1 MSTHDASEQ
10 MIGYLYQVRYALA
23 LLLKNDNPNYQISIE
38 KFDDVAFVEND
49 IPKQL
54 IQVKHHV
61 KKYGDLTDMSTDL
74 WRTLKVWIDIIIKS
88 PGLVNDTNFL
98 IITTAAAPNNTA
110 AFYLK
115 ENINRDVDKA
125 YGILKNVCVESK
137 SKENKKYYEVFLKM
151 DQNIIRKLISKIF
164 VVDGASNIINV
175 EKDIRNRIRYSCVPK
190 FENAI
195 LERLEGW
202 WYAQAIKALC
212 SDSPVFVNQNQVRFY
227 IASLSKE
234 YSDDDLPIDVF
245 DVDLENIQPSD
256 NENILCEQLKLLN
269 FKNHRMQRVLRDYY
283 RAFQQRANWVRND
296 LLYMNELEKYESELI
311 DEWEHCFIEMED
323 DLSMCSN
330 ITENEKVEKG
340 RKLFSELENKNFRIR
355 PKCDSPFVM
364 RGRYH
369 ILASRLRIGWHID
382 FEERLKYLLNL
393 EENDHE

>member
-1 MSTHDASEQ
+1 MSSHDASEQ
-10 MIGYLYQVRYALA
+10 MLGYLYQVRYALA

-88 PGLVNDTNFL
+88 PNLVDDTDFL
-98 IITTAAAPNNTA
+98 IITTADAPNNTA
-110 AFYLK
+110 AYYLK
-115 ENINRDVDKA
+115 ENINRDIDKA
-125 YGILKNVCVESK
+125 YDILKKVCVESK
-137 SKENKKYYEVFLKM
+137 SKGNKKYYEVFLKM
-151 DQNIIRKLISKIF
+151 DQNIIRNLISKIF
-164 VVDGASNIINV
+164 VVDGTSNIINV

-227 IASLSKE
+227 ISSLSKE
-234 YSDDDLPIDVF
+234 YSDDNLPIDVL
-245 DVDLENIQPSD
+245 DVNLEEIEPSD

-269 FKNHRMQRVLRDYY
+269 FKSHRMQIVLRDYY

-296 LLYMNELEKYESELI
+296 LLYMNELEKYESELL

-323 DLSMCSN
+323 DLSICSN
-330 ITENEKVEKG
+330 ITENVKIEKG

-364 RGRYH
+364 RGSYH
-369 ILASRLRIGWHID
+369 ILASRLRIGWHVD

>member
-1 MSTHDASEQ
+1 MSSHDASEQ
-10 MIGYLYQVRYALA
+10 MLGYLYQVRYALA
-23 LLLKNDNPNYQISIE
+23 LLLKNDNPNFQISIE
-38 KFDDVAFVEND
+38 KFDDVAFVEDD

-88 PGLVNDTNFL
+88 PDLVDDTNFL

-110 AFYLK
+110 AYYLK
-115 ENINRDVDKA
+115 ENINRDPDKA
-125 YGILKNVCVESK
+125 YGILKKVCVESK
-137 SKENKKYYEVFLKM
+137 SKENKKFYEVFFKM
-151 DQNIIRKLISKIF
+151 DQNIIRKLISKIY

-227 IASLSKE
+227 ISSLSKE
-234 YSDDDLPIDVF
+234 YSDDNLPIDVL
-245 DVDLENIQPSD
+245 DVDLEEIQPSD

-269 FKNHRMQRVLRDYY
+269 FKNHRMQIVLRDYY

-311 DEWEHCFIEMED
+311 DEWGHCFFAMEE
-323 DLSMCSN
+323 DLSICSN
-330 ITENEKVEKG
+330 VTEDEKIEKG

-364 RGRYH
+364 RGSYH
-369 ILASRLRIGWHID
+369 ILASRLKIGWHID
-382 FEERLKYLLNL
+382 FKKRLKYLLNL

>member
-1 MSTHDASEQ
+1 MSSHDASEQ
-10 MIGYLYQVRYALA
+10 MLGYLYQVRYALA

-38 KFDDVAFVEND
+38 KFDDVAFIEND

-88 PGLVNDTNFL
+88 PNLVDDTDFL
-98 IITTAAAPNNTA
+98 IITTADAPNNTA
-110 AFYLK
+110 AYYLK

-125 YGILKNVCVESK
+125 YDILKKVCVESK
-137 SKENKKYYEVFLKM
+137 SKGNKKYYEVFLKM
-151 DQNIIRKLISKIF
+151 DQNIIRNLISKIF

-227 IASLSKE
+227 ISSLSKE
-234 YSDDDLPIDVF
+234 YSDDNLPIDVL
-245 DVDLENIQPSD
+245 DVDLEEIEPSD

-269 FKNHRMQRVLRDYY
+269 FKSHRMQIVLRDYY

-323 DLSMCSN
+323 DLSICSN
-330 ITENEKVEKG
+330 ITENEKIEKG

-364 RGRYH
+364 RGSYH
-369 ILASRLRIGWHID
+369 ILASRLRIGWHVD

>member
-137 SKENKKYYEVFLKM
+137 SKDNKKYYEVFLKM

-269 FKNHRMQRVLRDYY
+269 FKNHRMQIVLRDYY

-296 LLYMNELEKYESELI
+296 LLY
-311 DEWEHCFIEMED
+311 IEY
-323 DLSMCSN
+323 SA
-330 ITENEKVEKG
+330 I
-340 RKLFSELENKNFRIR
+340 
-355 PKCDSPFVM
+355 
-364 RGRYH
+364 
-369 ILASRLRIGWHID
+369 
-382 FEERLKYLLNL
+382 
-393 EENDHE
+393 

>member
-1 MSTHDASEQ
+1 MPSHDASEQ
-10 MIGYLYQVRYALA
+10 MLGYLYQVRYALS

-38 KFDDVAFVEND
+38 KFDVVAFVEND

-88 PGLVNDTNFL
+88 PNLVDDTDFL
-98 IITTAAAPNNTA
+98 IITTADAPNNTA
-110 AFYLK
+110 AYYLK

-137 SKENKKYYEVFLKM
+137 SKGNKKYYEVFLKM
-151 DQNIIRKLISKIF
+151 DQNIIRNLISKIF
-164 VVDGASNIINV
+164 VVDGASNIMNV
-175 EKDIRNRIRYSCVPK
+175 EKDIRKQIRYSCVPK

-227 IASLSKE
+227 ISSLSKE
-234 YSDDDLPIDVF
+234 YSDDNLPIDVL
-245 DVDLENIQPSD
+245 DMDLEEIQPSD
-256 NENILCEQLKLLN
+256 SENILCEQLKLLN
-269 FKNHRMQRVLRDYY
+269 FKSHRMQIVLRDYY

-364 RGRYH
+364 RGSYH